1 MRGKASVAIDLK
13 DPENLAR
20 LKSMISRADI
30 LIENFKVGGLTK
42 FGLDF
47 DSLHAAH
54 PALVY
59 YLVTGF
65 GQDRPYASRAGYD
78 FLVQGMFSIQSLT
91 GEREGQSQKMSG
103 AFADIFSG
111 LYSVIDIQAA
121 LAARMRSGLD
131 HIWISHCSTK

>member
-1 MRGKASVAIDLK
+1 
-13 DPENLAR
+13 
-20 LKSMISRADI
+20 MISRADI

-47 DSLHAAH
+47 GSLHAAH

-59 YLVTGF
+59 CLVTGF
-65 GQDRPYASRAGYD
+65 GQDTPYVSRAGYD
-78 FLVQGMFSIQSLT
+78 FLGQGMFSIQSLT
-91 GEREGQSQKMSG
+91 GEREGQPQKIGG

-121 LAARMRSGLD
+121 LAARMRSDLD
-131 HIWISHCSTK
+131 HIWISHCSTQ